1 MSSLPDENNLEYYV
15 NSLEWDKCPICSLE
29 FDDNSKIRTSVSKC
43 LTEDHSSVDNWNGN
57 LNAYEIDINFN
68 WKRGMKKAIKIL
80 RENFKYSDIELDTTN
95 LDEII
100 TVRHPFESFNETLD
114 EGNNENDDHLDN
126 IEQDC
131 LILKE
136 NDLDEEILLNCL

>member
-1 MSSLPDENNLEYYV
+1 
-15 NSLEWDKCPICSLE
+15 
-29 FDDNSKIRTSVSKC
+29 
-43 LTEDHSSVDNWNGN
+43 
-57 LNAYEIDINFN
+57 
-68 WKRGMKKAIKIL
+68 MKKAIKIL